1 MSKFTKIITLLTT
14 CLILTSCNNNGS
26 TSSTSE
32 VVQSSWSDEGKQLLE
47 TYAGEVLPYPSNM
60 LVGDVDY
67 YVGNY
72 SSSVKV
78 LQISDQAESFTL
90 KNYYYDLVADGW
102 ALTKGYNGNVLSTDS
117 NGASYVEL
125 TKYNQISKTAH
136 MIWYF
141 FDAGKEADE
150 ESGTEGYHSCNI
162 IWCFNSLA
170 TSSKEGD
177 WNEDDK
183 AKMQDVLT
191 FTVPNLEVGND
202 YYIVQTNT
210 NSLVIRDTYYKNC
223 VSDAVSIL
231 KDEGYV
237 LDEALSK
244 STDCYTLRKKNIDGS
259 SYVAQLSYASGNY
272 FTFIYLPT
280 FINVTSWPSD
290 VVKIIDDQTSTDVP
304 SFIATSFHYWIKNNN
319 TMYIYVNGSETSET
333 IDVEYANTLLKSGFI
348 STDGYYIN
356 WEEDVIINF
365 DVSYLDDGSIDTF
378 GILISVCEPVSKF
391 SNGWPTQQLKS
402 FYESNNINIE
412 VPSPNFKE
420 DVKPLKYES
429 SINYAENYKYYY
441 DYIMENGFWMDIDTS
456 DEALVKKEATK
467 YAKEATGVFLTI
479 YDPDESICDS
489 YIQQLYELKWHR
501 SSNNYGGYTYED
513 NDGSVAVFIGS
524 YKLQTIVKIYLG
536 SGEKHQE
543 VFEFLDKRLVL
554 GLGDKVNS
562 NLIKDIYPYAVS
574 FTSSNPDYVSVD
586 QLGNLSVSK
595 TATIGSE
602 VTITASMVDDNGEI
616 ISTSMVVV
624 VAERVTYTE
633 INAVDRVANLYNS
646 YFGYTNR
653 DTGYVSS
660 GHDEMG
666 NYFSTKS
673 PSSDVEETKLFI
685 SENLV
690 PYGFTTSMTEWKYVR
705 YQNSPTHYIDYTC
718 DGITLRYRIMVI
730 SSDFLLMNIDAF
742 VTPE

>member
-1 MSKFTKIITLLTT
+1 MSKFTKIITILAT

-26 TSSTSE
+26 ASSSE
-32 VVQSSWSDEGKQLLE
+32 VVQPSWSDEGKQLLE

-60 LVGDVDY
+60 LVGNVDY

-102 ALTKGYNGNVLSTDS
+102 SLTKGYNGNAISTDS

-125 TKYNQISKTAH
+125 TKYNEVKKTGH

-141 FDAGKEADE
+141 FDAGQEGDE
-150 ESGTEGYHSCNI
+150 ESGSTGYHSCNI
-162 IWCFNSLA
+162 IWCFNSL
-170 TSSKEGD
+170 TVSPKSGD

-191 FTVPNLEVGND
+191 FVVPSVEVGDD
-202 YYIVQTNT
+202 YYIAQTNT
-210 NSLVIRDTYYKNC
+210 NSLIIRDTYYKNC
-223 VSDAVSIL
+223 ALDAVSIL

-237 LDEALSK
+237 LDEVLSK
-244 STDCYTLRKKNIDGS
+244 STDCYTLRKKNADGS
-259 SYVAQLSYASGNY
+259 SYVAELSYGAGNY

-280 FINVTSWPSD
+280 FINTSSWPSD
-290 VVKIIDDQTSTDVP
+290 VVKVINDQISTDVP
-304 SFIATSFHYWIKNNN
+304 SFEATSFHYWIKNNN
-319 TMYIYVNGSETSET
+319 TMYIYVNGTETSET
-333 IDVEYANTLLKSGFI
+333 IDVDYANTLLKSGFI

-365 DVSYLDDGSIDTF
+365 DVYYNDDSSIDTF
-378 GILISVCEPVSKF
+378 GILISVCEPLSNF
-391 SNGWPTQQLKS
+391 SNGWPSEQLKA
-402 FYESNNINIE
+402 FYKSNKINIE

-420 DVKPLKYES
+420 GAKPLKYDA

-456 DEALVKKEATK
+456 DEALVKEEATK

-479 YDPDESICDS
+479 YDPDESICNG

-513 NDGSVAVFIGS
+513 SDGTVAVFIGS

-536 SGEKHQE
+536 SGEKHKE

-574 FTSSNPDYVSVD
+574 FASSNSDFVSVD

-602 VTITASMVDDNGEI
+602 VTITASMIDENSDV

-633 INAVDRVANLYNS
+633 INSIDRVANLYNS

-673 PSSDVEETKLFI
+673 PSINIEETKLFI

-690 PYGFTTSMTEWKYVR
+690 PYGFTTSMTQWVYKR
-705 YQNSPTHYIDYTC
+705 YENTPTYYIDYTC
-718 DGITLRYRIMVI
+718 DGITLRYRIMI
-730 SSDFLLMNIDAF
+730 IGDDFLLMNIESF